1 VCGLQSSQF
10 WGYIDYRGIRRDA
23 DELNSDLHKTVE
35 AMERH
40 AN

>member
-1 VCGLQSSQF
+1 MWGPQSSQF
-10 WGYIDYRGIRRDA
+10 WGYVDYKEIHRNA
-23 DELNSDLHKTVE
+23 NELNRDLHKTVE